1 MPPSGF
7 NVTTDAQIL
16 QFIHQ
21 SMTTVYHASATC
33 KMERK
38 NDTMAVVDSHGGLK
52 VVDASSFPF
61 LPPGHS
67 QSIAYAFAEKI
78 ADRILGF
85 VD

>member
-1 MPPSGF
+1 
-7 NVTTDAQIL
+7 
-16 QFIHQ
+16 
-21 SMTTVYHASATC
+21 MTTVYHASATC

-38 NDTMAVVDSHGGLK
+38 NDTMAVVDNHGGLK